1 MSLLKKLSP
10 FYTLTLFYIIVS
22 LVLRVVLL
30 FHPITQA
37 SFSGVDTLKIFT
49 IGILSDSLVF
59 IVLSSLLSVV
69 VMTSC
74 STYFSIL
81 IAYLSVISYF
91 KELKC

>member
-37 SFSGVDTLKIFT
+37 SFSGIDTLKIFT
-49 IGILSDSLVF
+49 IGMLSDSLVF
-59 IVLSSLLSVV
+59 IVLISTVKFDFDIVSRGNVSEVSSDSL
-69 VMTSC
+69 TS
-74 STYFSIL
+74 
-81 IAYLSVISYF
+81 ASYF
-91 KELKC
+91 